1 MTAKQKPQFD
11 NKQNY
16 AEAGFNIAFYR
27 KQVGLTQEELADLVG
42 ISRQHMGAIEAPNVH
57 RPFSLDLLF
66 NIAAVLKIPHSK
78 RGAARPRVCP
88 AFGWKSL
95 HADA

>member
-42 ISRQHMGAIEAPNVH
+42 ISRQHMGSIEAPNID
-57 RPFSLDLLF
+57 RGLSLALLF
-66 NIAAVLKIPHSK
+66 DLANELEVEPYQLLK
-78 RGAARPRVCP
+78 
-88 AFGWKSL
+88 FGL
-95 HADA
+95 EDGN

>member
-66 NIAAVLKIPHSK
+66 NIAAVLKIPRLSCLWLEIPS
-78 RGAARPRVCP
+78 R
-88 AFGWKSL
+88 
-95 HADA
+95 